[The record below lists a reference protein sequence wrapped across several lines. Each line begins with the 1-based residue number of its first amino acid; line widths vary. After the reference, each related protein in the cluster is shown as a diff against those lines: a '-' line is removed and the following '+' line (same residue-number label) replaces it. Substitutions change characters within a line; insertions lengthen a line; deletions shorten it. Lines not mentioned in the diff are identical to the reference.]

1 VFSLDNAKLLSTGKE
16 VVLKKFSI
24 KARVLIYIGRK
35 TYHAKFCL
43 CMFLFFHCFVKY
55 PAAQFSDSG

>member
-1 VFSLDNAKLLSTGKE
+1 MLNYCLLERK
-16 VVLKKFSI
+16 VVLKKPVI
-24 KARVLIYIGRK
+24 KAGMLTYIGRK
-35 TYHAKFCL
+35 TYHAKLYL